1 MRSFGD
7 KLRARGMALGIYTS
21 HGALTCEKYPGS
33 YGHEA
38 ADAAA
43 YASWGVSFVKND
55 WCSNRSGFPAV
66 DDLPVF
72 DAMRDA
78 LGAAAAAAGTPPMV
92 YSIHWNYWNTK
103 GPGPACP
110 LATSCPLPAVAN
122 MWRIGNDIG
131 ANWNSVLGLV
141 DVDEPL
147 AANAGPGRW
156 NDADMMQ
163 VGNGMTED
171 QDRAHMTMW
180 CMLSSPL
187 VAGNDVRTMSN
198 ATRAILTNAHAI
210 AVNQDALGL
219 QATLVNGSAHPTVPS
234 AAAAALAGLA
244 AAAAAGG
251 APSLEFERVLA
262 RAAQTTPP
270 LQVWAKRLSSPAG
283 AWALTL
289 LNRDEHQSGTV
300 TASFAEAVGAKQ
312 GAKYDVL
319 DLWADAA
326 SIGVH
331 TDSVSAKLAPSSAAM
346 YKLVPAAEHAAGL
359 S

>member
-7 KLRARGMALGIYTS
+7 KLRARGMGLGIYTS
-21 HGALTCEKYPGS
+21 HGNLTCQKYPGS
-33 YGHEA
+33 YGYEA
-38 ADAAA
+38 MDAAA

-103 GPGPACP
+103 GPGPGCP

-131 ANWNSVLGLV
+131 ANWNSVLGLI

-210 AVNQDALGL
+210 AVNQDLLGL

-234 AAAAALAGLA
+234 AAAA
-244 AAAAAGG
+244 
-251 APSLEFERVLA
+251 PSFEHVLA
-262 RAAQTTPP
+262 RAAQTPP

-283 AWALTL
+283 AWALAL

-300 TASFAEAVGAKQ
+300 IAHFAEAVGAKQ

-319 DLWADAA
+319 DLWAGAA

-346 YKLVPAAEHAAGL
+346 YKLVPAAGHATAL
-359 S
+359 P